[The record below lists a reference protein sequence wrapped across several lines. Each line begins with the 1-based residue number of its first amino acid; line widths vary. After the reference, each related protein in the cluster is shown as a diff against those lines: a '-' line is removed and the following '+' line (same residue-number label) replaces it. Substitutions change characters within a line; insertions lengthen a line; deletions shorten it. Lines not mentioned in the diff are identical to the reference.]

1 MTAVE
6 GKGLSALVRKSKNT
20 SVNRKKRGMKESKLN
35 HIGIV
40 LSSDIVGMKV

>member
-1 MTAVE
+1 MATAE
-6 GKGLSALVRKSKNT
+6 GEGLSTLARRENI

-40 LSSDIVGMKV
+40 LYLDTIGIKV

>member
-1 MTAVE
+1 MAAVE
-6 GKGLSALVRKSKNT
+6 GKGLSALVKRS
-20 SVNRKKRGMKESKLN
+20 SVPASSEKKRGMRDSKLN